1 LGIGNDGSG
10 TQPLN
15 VYLATP
21 ASGNYTVVVSNNGST
36 TTDKNMTAGVGSLD
50 ANAVTNIYGPATIQV
65 TGTGAGSGKAMTET
79 MGIGVRTGTVTTEAT
94 TISVSATGGID
105 TNFATAEAKGI
116 TAGGEATV
124 ATVNVGTTTGTNTF
138 RVTAQGGYASGD
150 DSNTGNVGAK
160 AFGVENY
167 ENSTVNLLGTTNISV
182 SATGGRPLGTGNIAN
197 ISTADTYGIY
207 NSIGSVNADKL
218 VLTSI
223 AANGDTG
230 QYTQGTAIG
239 IYNRDGGA
247 VTINNLTITELVAK
261 GGQAGTGGY
270 ANANAYGIQSDTGSV
285 IVTDAFDINVKAQGG
300 TSDNEAPASAAG
312 IINGDTIDNGAS
324 LTMGKTGG
332 SNTVMVTAIGGY
344 SSGLDENN
352 NMSAEAMGLYNNAA
366 TTLYG
371 ATTFAVESTG
381 GQKFEAGNIVG
392 NSSAKAFGI
401 YNQGAS
407 LTTEDL
413 TFTKV
418 YATGKTGAD
427 TYAEAYGIY
436 NTDNNATLS
445 FGNLTFTDVQAN
457 GGNSSDSGSNYARA
471 AAIWA
476 ESGNLV
482 AGNIMGTVTATAG
495 SGPGGNAEA
504 YGITSG
510 ATAITAT
517 SLNLNVTAKGGAS
530 PVQATATAKALE
542 TNQNLITVTGGPN
555 QLKAEAYG
563 GKSYSTDE
571 TGDVS
576 ATAYGIYNSNQVNMQ
591 GATTFTVKATGGS
604 PGSASEPPNYMAG
617 DAYAEAY
624 GIYNEGQSLEMGDLT
639 FTEISAQ
646 GGTGSNAA
654 ANVYGIYNTNSE
666 STFSVGSI
674 IGTTVIATGGS
685 SLSDASARAY
695 GIMNSDG
702 TLETTSTSADNSLN
716 VVAKGGTILGNSEG
730 NKDIYAEAYGIR
742 NENSART
749 ILRGNWVINVQ
760 ATGGTAG
767 AGITDANGS
776 AMSAGVFNE
785 SYQGVTL
792 AGPVTINATAVE
804 SVGSSSEGVRAG
816 GIYSANGAVE
826 LQDAVNITTAVTS
839 VSGAEFMA
847 AALYANNGIIN
858 AGTDGTSSLGKLVKL
873 QGDVVATGDNGIV
886 NLTLDQ
892 GESYL
897 QGNVRALENGQVN
910 LVVAKGAAWKPVYDN
925 RYGSFYDEAVA
936 ETHSQSYTVT
946 DNAITNLNLS
956 EGGIVD
962 LTWDNRER
970 DPYTAARTLTISNLS
985 GNNGIFK
992 INSNL
997 AQNIADQITVDNI
1010 SNDVNTVGIDVRYDP
1025 YLVTAGL
1032 TKDSNIKGSALVLK
1046 GAGVANLT
1054 TVNGIADSYNMYEY
1068 MPTITKNADDTYS
1081 LTALTITNGTTPT
1094 TPTEPTTPTTPTT
1107 PTNPSND
1114 KINITAPSRPMREA
1128 LHDRMA
1134 VHNLWV
1140 NGELNNMQK
1149 RMGDLRTAQPAESG
1163 IWARYEY
1170 NKLEKGSDSNL
1181 KYNLFQLGYDKDYV
1195 GNTGTF
1201 YRGAAF
1207 SYAKGNGTY
1216 EISTGDLKEGALS
1229 LYQTWIGKDGRYYDV
1244 ILKGGKLMSNY
1255 EITNTANLSKAD
1267 YSTWA
1272 YSLSGEVG
1280 KRFKKAN
1287 GFYVEPQLELTLGR
1301 INGADYTTST
1311 GMNVDVS
1318 GQNIALA
1325 RIGVGLGQEVKNGN
1339 YYFKANYYHD
1349 FGGGLNLTASDNT
1362 TNPYSYGENIAKNW
1376 AVLTLGGNMKAGK
1389 NCNIY
1394 GELSKY
1400 VGQLTNNIQINV
1412 GARWSF

>member
-1 LGIGNDGSG
+1 MTRIQGKKRWLALMVTTYLLSGANNLVWAAPVSVSTTSMVNPSTNISTSSQAYNSIHVTQSSADSSVSVDGQTVYLGIGNDGSG

-15 VYLATP
+15 VYLTTP
-21 ASGNYTVVVSNNGST
+21 ASGNYTVVVSNDGST
-36 TTDKNMTAGVGSLD
+36 TTGKNMTAGVGSLD

-65 TGTGAGSGKAMTET
+65 TGIGAGSGKAVVET
-79 MGIGVRTGTVTTEAT
+79 MGVGVRTGTVTTDEAT
-94 TISVSATGGID
+94 ITVSATGGTD
-105 TNFATAEAKGI
+105 LDFATAKAKGI
-116 TAGGEATV
+116 TAGGETTSAM
-124 ATVNVGTTTGTNTF
+124 VNVGTTTGTNTF
-138 RVTAQGGYASGD
+138 TVTATGGYASGD
-150 DSNTGNVGAK
+150 DTNTGNVGAQ

-182 SATGGRPLGTGNIAN
+182 SATGGRPLGSVSIAHT
-197 ISTADTYGIY
+197 STAD
-207 NSIGSVNADKL
+207 
-218 VLTSI
+218 
-223 AANGDTG
+223 
-230 QYTQGTAIG
+230 
-239 IYNRDGGA
+239 
-247 VTINNLTITELVAK
+247 
-261 GGQAGTGGY
+261 
-270 ANANAYGIQSDTGSV
+270 AYGIQNNTGSV
-285 IVTDAFDINVKAQGG
+285 TVTDAFNINVKAQGG
-300 TSDNEAPASAAG
+300 TSDNEASASATG
-312 IINGDTIDNGAS
+312 ILNGDTVDTGAS
-324 LTMGKTGG
+324 LIMGKTGG
-332 SNTVMVTAIGGY
+332 TNTVMVTAIAGY

-352 NMSAEAMGLYNNAA
+352 NMSAEAMGLYNNATA
-366 TTLYG
+366 TLYG
-371 ATTFAVESTG
+371 TTTFAVEATG

-392 NSSAKAFGI
+392 DSSAKAFGI

-407 LTTEDL
+407 LSTEDL
-413 TFTKV
+413 AFTKV

-457 GGNSSDSGSNYARA
+457 GGNRSDSGSNYATA
-471 AAIWA
+471 AAIWD
-476 ESGNLV
+476 ENGTLV
-482 AGNIMGTVTATAG
+482 AGNITGTVTATAG
-495 SGPGGNAEA
+495 SGPSGNAEA
-504 YGITSG
+504 YGIKSG
-510 ATAITAT
+510 AAAITAT

-530 PVQATATAKALE
+530 PFEATATAKALE
-542 TNQNLITVTGGPN
+542 NNQNLLTVTDGPN
-555 QLKAEAYG
+555 QLKAQAYG

-576 ATAYGIYNSNQVNMQ
+576 ATAYGIYNSNQVDLK
-591 GATTFTVKATGGS
+591 GTTTFTVKATGGS
-604 PGSASEPPNYMAG
+604 PGTASESQTYMAG

-624 GIYNEGQSLEMGDLT
+624 GIYNEGQTMELGNLT
-639 FTEISAQ
+639 FTEVVAQ
-646 GGTGSNAA
+646 GGTGSNTEADA
-654 ANVYGIYNTNSE
+654 YGIYNANSE
-666 STFSVGSI
+666 SSVSVSTI
-674 IGTTVIATGGS
+674 IGTVKATGGS
-685 SLSDASARAY
+685 SLSNVPAKAY

-702 TLETTSTSADNSLN
+702 TLETTNTSANNSLN
-716 VVAKGGTILGNSEG
+716 VVAKGGTILENSEN
-730 NKDIYAEAYGIR
+730 NKDIYAEAYGVR

-767 AGITDANGS
+767 TGITDANGS
-776 AMSAGVFNE
+776 AMAAGVFNE
-785 SYQGVTL
+785 SYQGVTV
-792 AGPVTINATAVE
+792 AGPVTINAMAVE
-804 SVGSSSEGVRAG
+804 SAGSSSEGVRAG
-816 GIYSANGAVE
+816 GIYSANGAVD
-826 LQDAVNITTAVTS
+826 LQDAVTITTEVTP
-839 VSGAEFMA
+839 VSGAEFVA

-858 AGTDGTSSLGKLVKL
+858 VGTDGTSSLGKIVKL
-873 QGDVVATGDNGIV
+873 QGDVVATGDNGVV

-897 QGNVRALENGQVN
+897 QGNVRELENGQVN

-1010 SNDVNTVGIDVRYDP
+1010 SDDVNTVGIDVRYDP

-1032 TKDSNIKGSALVLK
+1032 TKGSDIKGNALVLK
-1046 GAGVANLT
+1046 GTGATNLT
-1054 TVNGIADSYNMYEY
+1054 TVNGIADSYNTYDY
-1068 MPTITKNADDTYS
+1068 MPTITKNADGTYS
-1081 LTALTITNGTTPT
+1081 LTALTITNGTTPINPPTPSSDKT
-1094 TPTEPTTPTTPTT
+1094 TL
-1107 PTNPSND
+1107 
-1114 KINITAPSRPMREA
+1114 TAPSRPMREA

-1134 VHNLWV
+1134 MHNLWV
-1140 NGELNNMQK
+1140 NGELNNLQK
-1149 RMGDLRTAQPAESG
+1149 RMGDLRMAEPAESG
-1163 IWARYEY
+1163 IWARYEH

-1181 KYNLFQLGYDKDYV
+1181 KYNLFQLGYDKDYA

-1244 ILKGGKLMSNY
+1244 ILKGGKLMNSY
-1255 EITNTANLSKAD
+1255 DITNTANPSNAD

-1287 GFYVEPQLELTLGR
+1287 GFYVEPQFELTLGR

-1311 GMNVDVS
+1311 GMNVNAS

-1325 RIGVGLGQEVKNGN
+1325 RIGVGVGQEVKNGS
-1339 YYFKANYYHD
+1339 YFAKASYYHN
-1349 FGGGLNLTASDNT
+1349 FGGGLNLTASDST

-1376 AVLTLGGNMKAGK
+1376 AVFSLGGTVKTGK

-1400 VGQLTNNIQINV
+1400 VGQLTNNIQVNV